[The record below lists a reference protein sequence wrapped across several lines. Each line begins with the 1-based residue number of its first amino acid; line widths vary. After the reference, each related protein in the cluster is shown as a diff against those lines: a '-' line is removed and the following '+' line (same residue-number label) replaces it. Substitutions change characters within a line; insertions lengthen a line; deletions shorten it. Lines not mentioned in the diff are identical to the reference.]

1 MAQYLLLI
9 FQDEDRAP
17 DRTSP
22 GWESAAQAHRRF
34 REQVA
39 QGPSR
44 IVSAAA
50 LEPTSMSTTLR
61 ADTIT
66 DGPFAETKEVLGGFY
81 VLDAEDLDEAIR
93 VAALCPAPLGGVEV
107 RPLVNLG

>member
-9 FQDEDRAP
+9 YQDESRAP
-17 DRTSP
+17 DRQAPEWDT
-22 GWESAAQAHRRF
+22 AAEAHRRF
-34 REQVA
+34 ISQVGA
-39 QGPSR
+39 GPSR
-44 IVSAAA
+44 IVTSAA

-66 DGPFAETKEVLGGFY
+66 DGPFAETREVLGGFY
-81 VLDAEDLDEAIR
+81 VLEADHLDEALR

-107 RPLVNLG
+107 RPLVDLG